1 MSPKRQTTVIN
12 LYYNYFMEFADSHAH
27 LNDSAFEGDRK
38 EIIEQC
44 FKAGVGTIAEIACE
58 VQEWQPA
65 LDLSAAYEGK
75 IFPVCGIHPDYAST
89 LTDEKFKELE
99 TYLLKPQ
106 VKALGEIGLDY
117 NEYDAQPKDR
127 KIQQQAFAKQL
138 DLAAKVNLPV
148 VLHCRK
154 SRQADDFS
162 AYEDMFAI
170 LKNATFTGGIMHCF
184 SGREKDAFRA
194 LDMGFKLGING
205 IIGYK
210 RNDDLRAIIKKAGI
224 KYLLLETDCPYLP
237 PQSKRGQ
244 RNSPVNIPE
253 IAQTIAEVCAE
264 PLFKVAEITTQ
275 NTCNVYNLK

>member
-1 MSPKRQTTVIN
+1 
-12 LYYNYFMEFADSHAH
+12 MEFTDSHAH
-27 LNDSAFEGDRK
+27 LNDSAFDGDRK

-44 FKAGVGTIAEIACE
+44 FKAGVNKIAEIACE
-58 VQEWQPA
+58 VAEWQPA
-65 LDLSAAYEGK
+65 LDLSAAYPGK
-75 IFPVCGIHPDYAST
+75 IFPVCGIHPDYAAT

-99 TYLLKPQ
+99 DFLLKPE

-117 NEYDAQPKDR
+117 NEYEGEPKDR
-127 KIQQQAFAKQL
+127 KLQQDIFARQL
-138 DLAAKVNLPV
+138 VLAAKVNLPV

-154 SRQADDFS
+154 SRDAQDFS

-170 LKNATFTGGIMHCF
+170 LKNSAFTGGIMHCF
-184 SGREKDAFRA
+184 SGRQQDAFRA
-194 LDMGFKLGING
+194 LDMGCKLGING

-210 RNDDLRAIIKKAGI
+210 RNDDLRAIIKKAGL

-253 IAQTIAEVCAE
+253 IAQTVAEVTGE
-264 PLFKVAEITTQ
+264 PLFKVAEVTTE
-275 NTCNVYNLK
+275 NTCNIYKLK